1 MSIVCLSLAS
11 LPNSVRCVLF
21 LYLVEGAD
29 PVGGTVVSVFAV
41 YRIVV
46 LMRQMH
52 VLLKLDIY

>member
-29 PVGGTVVSVFAV
+29 PAADAELPTRRGMAYWLARVARMSAPH
-41 YRIVV
+41 I
-46 LMRQMH
+46 
-52 VLLKLDIY
+52 I